1 MKFDLNKLNISSSL
15 KYRAMFVAGGVA
27 HAVFLVFFYFAGI
40 MPLVFVNIGSVSV
53 YVLGSLFSVR
63 KSTGTVKYGWMIVF
77 FSEIV
82 IHSVL
87 CTLLLGWD
95 PSFHLYLLVIMPI
108 AIYVLFFSASIG
120 KFLVTVGVMTIV
132 DFGAV
137 VASGI
142 ILKNFEMLPYYP
154 LSYSDAMI
162 LDRVN
167 LFISAVILVFFAMLF
182 ALEIYGLLH
191 NLGET
196 NKKLEFIANHDQL
209 TGLYNRHSIKPMVNR
224 IEISGRSYCV
234 ALGDIDD
241 FKKVNDTY
249 GHDAGDET
257 LRQVSD
263 AIKCGIEDS
272 DIACRWGG
280 EEILLIIVGD
290 RAECLERVNAIRND
304 IISRKVKNGEDEFG
318 VTVTVGFVDNTEA
331 EGLERLVSLADSR
344 LYYGKKN
351 GKNMIVSE

>member
-15 KYRAMFVAGGVA
+15 KYRAMFIAGGVA
-27 HAVFLVFFYFAGI
+27 HSVFLVCFYMAGI
-40 MPLVFVNIGSVSV
+40 MPLVYVNIGSVMV

-108 AIYVLFFSASIG
+108 AIYVLFFSTSIG
-120 KFLVTVGVMTIV
+120 KFLVTVGVMIIV
-132 DFGAV
+132 DFGSV
-137 VASGI
+137 IASGI
-142 ILKNFEMLPYYP
+142 ILTKFEMLPYYP
-154 LSYSDAMI
+154 LSYSEATF

-167 LFISAVILVFFAMLF
+167 LFLSAVILVFFAMLF

-191 NLGET
+191 HLGET
-196 NKKLEFIANHDQL
+196 NKKLEYIANHDQL

-257 LRQVSD
+257 LRQVAD
-263 AIKCGIEDS
+263 AIKCGIGDG

-280 EEILLIIVGD
+280 EELLLITVGN
-290 RAECLERVNAIRND
+290 RAECLARINAIRDD
-304 IISRKVKNGEDEFG
+304 IVSRKMKNGEKDFN
-318 VTVTVGFVDNTEA
+318 VTVTIGIADNTEA
-331 EGLERLVSLADSR
+331 EGLERLVSLADER
-344 LYYGKKN
+344 LYHGKKN